1 MAKRSRLGA
10 RPGQRRPLQ
19 RSTASA
25 RATTRPADA
34 VTAEE
39 MARAAELEAQILAE
53 EQAAEEAR
61 KGRQR
66 RAKTEPAET
75 TIYSS
80 APLAE
85 RASQEYAYVQR
96 DLRRIAIVGGG
107 LLLVLILIDILFNV
121 THIL

>member
-1 MAKRSRLGA
+1 MAKRSRIGA

-19 RSTASA
+19 RTAT
-25 RATTRPADA
+25 RTTARPANS
-34 VTAEE
+34 VTDEE
-39 MARAAELEAQILAE
+39 LARAAELEAQILAE

-61 KGRQR
+61 KGHQR
-66 RAKTEPAET
+66 RAKPEPAET

>member
-1 MAKRSRLGA
+1 MAKRSRIGA

-19 RSTASA
+19 RTPARTTA
-25 RATTRPADA
+25 RPANT
-34 VTAEE
+34 VTDDEL
-39 MARAAELEAQILAE
+39 ARAAELEAQILAE

-61 KGRQR
+61 KSRDR
-66 RAKTEPAET
+66 RGKAAPAET

-96 DLRRIAIVGGG
+96 DLRRIAIVGGS
-107 LLLVLILIDILFNV
+107 LLLVLIGIDILLNV
-121 THIL
+121 TNVL

>member
-1 MAKRSRLGA
+1 MAKRSRIGA

-19 RSTASA
+19 RTTT
-25 RATTRPADA
+25 RATARPANT
-34 VTAEE
+34 VTDEE
-39 MARAAELEAQILAE
+39 LARAAELEAQILAE

-66 RAKTEPAET
+66 RTKTEPAET

-85 RASQEYAYVQR
+85 RAAQEYAYVQR

>member
-1 MAKRSRLGA
+1 MAKRSRIGA

-19 RSTASA
+19 RTTTRATAS
-25 RATTRPADA
+25 PANT
-34 VTAEE
+34 VTDEE
-39 MARAAELEAQILAE
+39 LARAAELEAQILAE

-66 RAKTEPAET
+66 RTKTEPAET

-85 RASQEYAYVQR
+85 RAAQEYAYVQR

>member
-1 MAKRSRLGA
+1 MAKRSRIGA

-19 RSTASA
+19 RTAT
-25 RATTRPADA
+25 RTTARPANS
-34 VTAEE
+34 VTDEE
-39 MARAAELEAQILAE
+39 LARAAELEAQILAE

-107 LLLVLILIDILFNV
+107 LLLVLFGIDILLNV
-121 THIL
+121 LNVF